1 MEIKY
6 SVNCGTLESSDI
18 QILVEPVDKGTGR
31 IIEFESIVKKQFGK
45 DIMSEI
51 TSILDKF
58 SIEDIHL
65 IANDKGALAP
75 TIKARVETAI
85 KRSAKKQEGTF
96 YESK

>member
-18 QILVEPVDKGTGR
+18 QVLVEPLESGSGR
-31 IIEFESIVKKQFGK
+31 VIEFESIVKKQFGK
-45 DIMSEI
+45 DITNEI

-58 SIEDIHL
+58 EVQDIHL

-75 TIKARVETAI
+75 TIKARVETAV
-85 KRSAKKQEGTF
+85 KRAAGLQEGTF
-96 YESK
+96 YDPK